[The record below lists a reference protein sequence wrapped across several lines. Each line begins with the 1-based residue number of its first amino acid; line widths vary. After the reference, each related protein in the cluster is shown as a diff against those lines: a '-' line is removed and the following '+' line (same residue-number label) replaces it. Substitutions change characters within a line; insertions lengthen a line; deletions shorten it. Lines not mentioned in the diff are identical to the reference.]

1 MASYSESTSE
11 YLLARARQRDAEAW
25 KTILELYTPLLR
37 HWGVKWGLQK
47 SDVEDLTQHVYLSAF
62 KSLADFERN
71 GRGSFRSWIF
81 AIARNYL
88 ADSIRSKG
96 EPLTAEV
103 VARISDTEETTEEFR
118 ILFDQCMNLIQ
129 SNFRERDLNI
139 VREYVMHNRTAKDL
153 ALEFGVKPATIR
165 VTAKRVLDFTRQQF
179 SDVMTLGA
187 LRFIKMHQDRE

>member
-1 MASYSESTSE
+1 MASFSESTSE
-11 YLLARARQRDAEAW
+11 SLLASARQRDAEAW

-37 HWGVKWGLQK
+37 HWGYKWGLQK
-47 SDVEDLTQHVYLSAF
+47 SDVEDMTQHVYLAAF
-62 KSLADFERN
+62 KSLANFERN

-81 AIARNYL
+81 AIARNRL

-103 VARISDTEETTEEFR
+103 VARISETEETSDEFR

-139 VREYVMHNRTAKDL
+139 VREYVMYNRTAKDL